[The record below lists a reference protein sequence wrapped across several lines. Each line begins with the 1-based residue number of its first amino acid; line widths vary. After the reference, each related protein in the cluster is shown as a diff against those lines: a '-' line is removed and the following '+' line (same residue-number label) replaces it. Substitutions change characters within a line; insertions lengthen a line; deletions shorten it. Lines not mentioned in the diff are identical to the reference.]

1 MKSIFV
7 LCSRITILI
16 VKIPAIYLN
25 LNDLYKHKY
34 GFYLND
40 SCKLWPDSWRASTCC
55 AVKTVNNVRTCTYIA
70 KYPLKTFN
78 QQLKLT
84 SNLHICNLNN
94 WIILYIHTPLCF
106 STIRLSVFNSKSLAG
121 IFVIYWLIN
130 LLSVSMVII
139 YSGDI
144 IQIRNF

>member
-1 MKSIFV
+1 MKKCEKPFRLKSYF

-16 VKIPAIYLN
+16 VKIPAINLN

-40 SCKLWPDSWRASTCC
+40 SCKLRPDSWRASTRCC
-55 AVKTVNNVRTCTYIA
+55 AVKTVNNVRTHIT

-78 QQLKLT
+78 QQ
-84 SNLHICNLNN
+84 HRR
-94 WIILYIHTPLCF
+94 LYIYNFNNKVYTYTLMLL
-106 STIRLSVFNSKSLAG
+106 TIRLSMFNSKSLTG

-139 YSGDI
+139 YSAI
-144 IQIRNF
+144 